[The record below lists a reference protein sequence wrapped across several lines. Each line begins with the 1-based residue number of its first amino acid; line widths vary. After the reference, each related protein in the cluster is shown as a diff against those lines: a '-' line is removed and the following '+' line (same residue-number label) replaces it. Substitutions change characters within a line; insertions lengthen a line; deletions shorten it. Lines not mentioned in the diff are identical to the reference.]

1 MRLGGIFGPATRVL
15 LLTGDR
21 RNEAAFLRW
30 DELDGDWAAM
40 PGSRMKNGRDFR
52 APLSAAAKGLVDAQ
66 PKLGA
71 YVFTTNGKAPISGW
85 GKAKERI
92 DKLMSEE
99 LGEPVTGWR
108 FHDLRRTMATGIAML
123 GYRREVIDRI
133 LAHVPQKSDVTSSVY
148 NRFMYDGE
156 AMEAVQRW
164 AGYVLRLVSGL
175 HVVPQVPA
183 ANEPP
188 VVEDSDQPVA

>member
-1 MRLGGIFGPATRVL
+1 
-15 LLTGDR
+15 LLTGVR

-52 APLSAAAKGLVDAQ
+52 APLSATAKEVVDSM
-66 PKLGA
+66 PKLGS
-71 YVFTTNGKAPISGW
+71 YVFTKNGKTPISGW
-85 GKAKERI
+85 GKAKECL

-99 LGEPVTGWR
+99 LGEAVTGWR

-123 GYRREVIDRI
+123 GSRREVIDRI

-148 NRFMYDGE
+148 NRFMYDDE
-156 AMEAVQRW
+156 SMEAVQKW
-164 AGYVLRLVSGL
+164 AAHIAKLTSGL
-175 HVVPQVPA
+175 EVVRPA
-183 ANEPP
+183 QSA
-188 VVEDSDQPVA
+188 V